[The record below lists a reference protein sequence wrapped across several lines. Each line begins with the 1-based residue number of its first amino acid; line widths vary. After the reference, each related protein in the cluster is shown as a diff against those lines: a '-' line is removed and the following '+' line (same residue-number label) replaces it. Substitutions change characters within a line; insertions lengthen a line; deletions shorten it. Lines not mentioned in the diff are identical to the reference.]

1 MVQQIPR
8 CHDCRFDRDGRVASA
23 RVRRVG
29 DAESEVSL
37 TRHAHLAGTAI
48 QTWGLQTP
56 DQLLGSCCV
65 ANVRRGVHVGA
76 VSSVTG
82 CGW

>member
-1 MVQQIPR
+1 MLWYCQ
-8 CHDCRFDRDGRVASA
+8 H
-23 RVRRVG
+23 RVRRVS
-29 DAESEVSL
+29 DAKGEVSL
-37 TRHAHLAGTAI
+37 TRGAHLAGTAI

-65 ANVRRGVHVGA
+65 ANIRKGIHVGA

-82 CGW
+82 AVGRV